1 MKEKYEY
8 FVRRPM
14 ALIMITLLD
23 SPAYKSQLMRKTKLS
38 YSHINRIVDMLN
50 DMGLVEIENHS
61 KTNIIRLTDEGEK
74 VAKDIRKIVSILRW
88 ENEFWD
94 NSNNFAHNFCFN
106 ICSVFCPKVWIQ
118 QQTLPRAW
126 I

>member
-23 SPAYKSQLMRKTKLS
+23 SPSYKSQLMRKTKLS

-74 VAKDIRKIVSILRW
+74 VAKELRKIISILR
-88 ENEFWD
+88 
-94 NSNNFAHNFCFN
+94 
-106 ICSVFCPKVWIQ
+106 
-118 QQTLPRAW
+118 
-126 I
+126 